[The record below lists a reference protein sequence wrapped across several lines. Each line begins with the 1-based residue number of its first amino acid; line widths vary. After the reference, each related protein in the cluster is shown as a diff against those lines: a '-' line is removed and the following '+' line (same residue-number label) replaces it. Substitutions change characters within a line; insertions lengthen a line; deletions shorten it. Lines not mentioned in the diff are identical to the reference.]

1 MLYKSNQQLQ
11 PASFNYSHVHNQ
23 SKNFTEF
30 LAYLT
35 NFSHTM
41 SKCQPYTLREILA
54 EVFVDKDSDLIQ
66 MLLIHYQIQESKC
79 AKPVLKIV
87 WK

>member
-1 MLYKSNQQLQ
+1 MGEF
-11 PASFNYSHVHNQ
+11 SFPW
-23 SKNFTEF
+23 
-30 LAYLT
+30 LT
-35 NFSHTM
+35 FCADSYFGIP
-41 SKCQPYTLREILA
+41 PYTLRESLA
-54 EVFVDKDSDLIQ
+54 EVFVDKDIDLIQ